1 MCVKAQKLIATIADW
16 LTGSRRYPTMTNIT
30 TLRPGE
36 RFMFKNFEWVCLDPN
51 HPDGGVLAIMAE
63 PWAKDVK
70 FCPSDKFADE
80 KGNWNNYRTS
90 NVRGILSDMANAV
103 FEGKSLLPHTV
114 DLVADNGDRAYG
126 TVHDDVFILTCDEYR
141 KYRDYIPHYDSW
153 IWTATPWY
161 CGDKDSGTDYAD
173 SVRAVY
179 TEDLLNNHYACNS
192 FAVVPACILDPASL
206 NLRQSMAYV
215 EEVSE

>member
-1 MCVKAQKLIATIADW
+1 
-16 LTGSRRYPTMTNIT
+16 MTNIT

-36 RFMFKNFEWVCLDPN
+36 HFMFKGFEWVCLDPN
-51 HPDGGVLAIMAE
+51 HPDGGVLAIMAK

-103 FEGKSLLPHTV
+103 FERKSLLSHTV
-114 DLVADNGDRAYG
+114 DLVADNGD
-126 TVHDDVFILTCDEYR
+126 R

-161 CGDKDSGTDYAD
+161 CGDKDSDTGAAGIGRLVDADGT
-173 SVRAVY
+173 
-179 TEDLLNNHYACNS
+179 LCNS
-192 FAVVPACILDPASL
+192 GTCESYAVAPACVLNPKFL
-206 NLRQSMAYV
+206 NLRQHMAYV
-215 EEVSE
+215 EGVSE

>member
-1 MCVKAQKLIATIADW
+1 
-16 LTGSRRYPTMTNIT
+16 MTNIT

-36 RFMFKNFEWVCLDPN
+36 HFMFKNFEWVCLDHN

-63 PWAKDVK
+63 PWEKDVK
-70 FCPSDKFADE
+70 FYPDEQYADE

-103 FEGKSLLPHTV
+103 FEKKSLLSHTV

-126 TVHDDVFILTCDEYR
+126 AVADLVFILTCDEYR

-161 CGDKDSGTDYAD
+161 CGDKDSDTGSAGIVRLVDVDGKLCNRSARD
-173 SVRAVY
+173 SGAV
-179 TEDLLNNHYACNS
+179 AM
-192 FAVVPACILDPASL
+192 ACILNPKFL
-206 NLRQSMAYV
+206 NMRQNMAYV

>member
-1 MCVKAQKLIATIADW
+1 
-16 LTGSRRYPTMTNIT
+16 MTNIT

-36 RFMFKNFEWVCLDPN
+36 HFMFKNFEWVCLDPH
-51 HPDGGVLAIMAE
+51 HPDGGVLAIMAKA
-63 PWAKDVK
+63 WAKDVN
-70 FCPSDKFADE
+70 FCPSNKFADE

-126 TVHDDVFILTCDEYR
+126 TVQDLVFIFTCNEYR
-141 KYRDYIPHYDSW
+141 KYRDFIPHYNRW

-161 CGDKDSGTDYAD
+161 CGGKDSDAGSIRYVSPGGLLYDDHAYC
-173 SVRAVY
+173 SHAV
-179 TEDLLNNHYACNS
+179 S
-192 FAVVPACILDPASL
+192 PACILNPASI
-206 NLRQSMAYV
+206 NLRQSMACV

>member
-1 MCVKAQKLIATIADW
+1 
-16 LTGSRRYPTMTNIT
+16 MTNIT

-36 RFMFKNFEWVCLDPN
+36 HFMFKGFEWICLDPH
-51 HPDGGVLAIMAE
+51 HPDGGVMVVMAK

-90 NVRGILSDMANAV
+90 NVRGILSDMENAV
-103 FEGKSLLPHTV
+103 FDRKSLLSHTV
-114 DLVADNGDRAYG
+114 DLVADNGDWSYG
-126 TVHDDVFILTCDEYR
+126 TVNDKVFLITCDEYR
-141 KYRDYIPHYDSW
+141 KYREFIPHYDSW
-153 IWTATPWY
+153 IWTATPFN
-161 CGDKDSGTDYAD
+161 CGDKDSGTGYA
-173 SVRAVY
+173 SVVRSVSVGGWLYNYGSCDRAY
-179 TEDLLNNHYACNS
+179 
-192 FAVVPACILDPASL
+192 VVPACILNPTAL

>member
-1 MCVKAQKLIATIADW
+1 
-16 LTGSRRYPTMTNIT
+16 MTNIT
-30 TLRPGE
+30 TLLPGE
-36 RFMFKNFEWVCLDPN
+36 HFMFKGFEWVCLDPN
-51 HPDGGVLAIMAE
+51 HPYGGLLAIMAK

-103 FEGKSLLPHTV
+103 FGGSGKGLLAHTV

-126 TVHDDVFILTCDEYR
+126 TVQDFVFILTCDEYR
-141 KYRDYIPHYDSW
+141 KYRDYIPHYGRL
-153 IWTATPWY
+153 IWTATPRG
-161 CGDKDSGTDYAD
+161 CGDKDSDVGE
-173 SVRAVY
+173 SCVVRTMNAGG
-179 TEDLLNNHYACNS
+179 LLYNYGACNCG
-192 FAVVPACILDPASL
+192 AIVPACVLNPKSL

-215 EEVSE
+215 EDVSE